1 MLIRAQLSPQRS
13 ATLAG
18 AGSAAALCL
27 QPWRGHMEAGL
38 LAVWHVKEQNKLQ
51 VLNTSSVVC
60 VWEGAENGGQDGT
73 RG

>member
-1 MLIRAQLSPQRS
+1 
-13 ATLAG
+13 
-18 AGSAAALCL
+18 
-27 QPWRGHMEAGL
+27 MEAGL